1 MLRFLDEHF
10 EAIIIVALM
19 ALMSVLIGVQVFMR
33 YVMGA
38 SLSWSEELARY
49 LFIWMTYLGV
59 AYAVRKNAHIRVTML
74 TDKLPDALKAWVSV
88 FIGVIFAGF
97 AVFVMYQGWF
107 FVEKIFRFGQKSASL
122 GIPMGYVYMAPL
134 TGFALVL
141 IRLVQMIVLD
151 TRAAL
156 EQRRAQ

>member
-74 TDKLPDALKAWVSV
+74 TDKLPDHLKAWVSV
-88 FIGVIFAGF
+88 FTGVIFAGF

-107 FVEKIFRFGQKSASL
+107 FVE
-122 GIPMGYVYMAPL
+122 
-134 TGFALVL
+134 
-141 IRLVQMIVLD
+141 
-151 TRAAL
+151 
-156 EQRRAQ
+156 